1 MRKASLLLLL
11 LLYACPAHPFADA
24 EALERAGDLE
34 GAAQHYVRLAKA
46 DPANLAA
53 WDRAIELQ
61 CKKRIDVGACI
72 GILDLELDLIGSLA
86 RHHDAL
92 GEVLERRAR
101 ARLEQGMAEAALGD
115 LDRAER
121 AAPLRSSI
129 QVVKAKAYASLGKAR
144 EARQALEAARR
155 LEPGNE
161 EANAFFADL
170 PPDPEEEFG
179 GGNAALDPPASHR

>member
-1 MRKASLLLLL
+1 MRWAWLLVLWCG
-11 LLYACPAHPFADA
+11 CPAQPFAEA
-24 EALERAGDLE
+24 EALERGGDLE
-34 GAAQHYVRLAKA
+34 GAARQYVRIAKA

-61 CKKRIDVGACI
+61 CRKRIDVGACI

-101 ARLEQGMAEAALGD
+101 ARLEQGMAEAALED
-115 LDRAER
+115 AER
-121 AAPLRSSI
+121 AEKAAAPRAGLY
-129 QVVKAKAYASLGKAR
+129 VVKAKAYAGLGRAR

-179 GGNAALDPPASHR
+179 GGNAALDPPPSRR